1 MRSENFGFHW
11 HWIQWSSFKCL
22 LSKLSLWAGRGGEH
36 EELLVIPISG
46 ENWHATKHLV
56 WKKLRSTWQL
66 LTPFCCDILPS
77 SPPPPPP
84 IVSRSDSTHGFC
96 NMVINWWTVG
106 PWWLQ
111 ELHVRHQCPK
121 AIYVL
126 CQMCQW
132 GASEYH
138 MSRRLMSSLFLL
150 MGTAGTARLEISM
163 PASEINS
170 TRAS

>member
-1 MRSENFGFHW
+1 MFALKVKFVGRKRRWAWRTSGDSH
-11 HWIQWSSFKCL
+11 L
-22 LSKLSLWAGRGGEH
+22 RRKLACNKALGMEKAQEYMA
-36 EELLVIPISG
+36 VIDS
-46 ENWHATKHLV
+46 
-56 WKKLRSTWQL
+56 
-66 LTPFCCDILPS
+66 PFCCDILPS
-77 SPPPPPP
+77 SPPPPP

-126 CQMCQW
+126 CQW